1 MPIRINLLADALAAE
16 ELRRK
21 DPVKRAIWIAVL
33 IVSLI
38 AIWSLMLQS
47 KIILASSKLHTI
59 EADWQSIVKPFELVQ
74 KNQAELVQFERNLS
88 ALQQL
93 RTNRFL
99 WGSSLNTLQQI
110 VVEGVR
116 VTRLR
121 AEQTYTQT
129 EGTPDRTNELR
140 ILRGRPGVAT
150 ERMVLTIEAR
160 DSTPKSVGRV
170 KFTEAL
176 ANSSFFQ
183 SSGQKTNVLTM
194 NAPPPSNDP
203 LSPSGTSAPFT
214 LQCVFPEKERSLQ

>member
-21 DPVKRAIWIAVL
+21 DPVKRATWIAVL
-33 IVSLI
+33 LVSLI

-47 KIILASSKLHTI
+47 KIILASSKLHTL
-59 EADWQSIVKPFELVQ
+59 EADWQSIERSFGLVQ
-74 KNQAELVQFERNLS
+74 TNQAELVQFERNLS

-160 DSTPKSVGRV
+160 DSTPNSVGRV

-176 ANSSFFQ
+176 ANSSFSQ
-183 SSGQKTNVLTM
+183 SSGQKPNVLTM
-194 NAPPPSNDP
+194 NVPPPSNDP
-203 LSPSGTSAPFT
+203 LSPSGTSVPFT
-214 LQCVFPEKERSLQ
+214 LQCVFPQKERSLQ

>member
-21 DPVKRAIWIAVL
+21 DPVKRATWIAVL

-47 KIILASSKLHTI
+47 KIILASSKLHTV
-59 EADWQSIVKPFELVQ
+59 EADWQSIEKAFLLVQ
-74 KNQAELVQFERNLS
+74 TNQAELVRFERNLS

-110 VVEGVR
+110 VVDGVR

-140 ILRGRPGVAT
+140 IVRGRPGVAT

-160 DSTPKSVGRV
+160 DSTPNSVGRV

-183 SSGQKTNVLTM
+183 SSGQKTNVLTL
-194 NAPPPSNDP
+194 NVPPPNNDP
-203 LSPSGTSAPFT
+203 LSPSGTSVPFT
-214 LQCVFPEKERSLQ
+214 LLCVFPEKERSLQ